1 MSAATSRAAAIAAL
15 EARLG
20 YVFEDRALLDRALT
34 HASTQSQGRS
44 EVKHNER
51 LEFLGDRVLNL
62 LVAERLMAVYPASTE
77 GDLSKRLAV
86 LVNRA
91 TCAAVGREIGIGPA
105 LRLPGGETRRGARD
119 QDTLLADAME
129 ALLAAIYL
137 EAGID
142 AVRPVVTAIWQS
154 AFERIETVGFK
165 NPKSELQEWA
175 AARKLGPPRYEV
187 TGRVGPDHAPVF
199 TVTVTVDGCAPAAGT
214 GPSRQDAE
222 KAAAT
227 ALLKREGLQ

>member
-1 MSAATSRAAAIAAL
+1 MNTRRTAIDELQAHLGYRFQQAAL
-15 EARLG
+15 LE
-20 YVFEDRALLDRALT
+20 EALT
-34 HASTQSQGRS
+34 HASAGEGARK
-44 EVKHNER
+44 VVHNER

-62 LVAERLMAVYPASTE
+62 LVAEQLMAIYPASTE
-77 GDLSKRLAV
+77 GDLSKRHAV
-86 LVNRA
+86 LVNRS
-91 TCAAVGREIGIGPA
+91 TCAAIGRAIGVGPA

-119 QDTLLADAME
+119 QDTLLADAVE

-142 AVRPVVTAIWQS
+142 VVRPIVVTLWQD
-154 AFERIETVGFK
+154 AFARIETVGFK

-175 AARKLGPPRYEV
+175 AARKLGSPRYEV

-199 TVTVTVDGCAPAAGT
+199 TVTVTVEGIAPDTGT
-214 GPSRQDAE
+214 GASRQDAE

>member
-1 MSAATSRAAAIAAL
+1 MNSRLTAIDAL
-15 EARLG
+15 QARLG
-20 YVFEDRALLDRALT
+20 YRFVNAQLLEEALT
-34 HASTQSQGRS
+34 HSSAGEGARK
-44 EVKHNER
+44 VAHNER

-62 LVAERLMAVYPASTE
+62 LVAEQLMTVYPASTE
-77 GDLSKRLAV
+77 GDLSKRHAV

-91 TCAAVGREIGIGPA
+91 TCAEIGRAIGVGPA

-119 QDTLLADAME
+119 QDTPLADAVE
-129 ALLAAIYL
+129 AILAAIYL

-142 AVRPVVTAIWQS
+142 AVRPVVADLWRA

-187 TGRVGPDHAPVF
+187 TDRVGPDHAPVF
-199 TVTVTVDGCAPAAGT
+199 TVTVTVDGCAPEVGS
-214 GPSRQDAE
+214 GSSRQDAE

>member
-1 MSAATSRAAAIAAL
+1 MNTRLTAIDEL
-15 EARLG
+15 QARLG
-20 YVFEDRALLDRALT
+20 YRCQQAALLEEALT
-34 HASTQSQGRS
+34 HASAGEGARK
-44 EVKHNER
+44 VVHNER

-62 LVAERLMAVYPASTE
+62 LVAERLMAVYPASSE
-77 GDLSKRLAV
+77 GDLSKRHAV

-91 TCAAVGREIGIGPA
+91 TCASIGRAIGVGAA

-142 AVRPVVTAIWQS
+142 AVRPIVVALWQE
-154 AFERIETVGFK
+154 AFERIEAMGFK

-175 AARKLGPPRYEV
+175 AARKLGTPRYDV

-199 TVTVTVDGCAPAAGT
+199 TVTVTVEGSAPETGT
-214 GPSRQDAE
+214 GSSRQDAE